1 MTGYG
6 FATDAVRILLALAKR
21 DLTEAREIVE
31 QLDPE
36 LLESWSVRI
45 RASLFDALAALGERQ
60 RIEADAPEWIER
72 PGYARPFALR
82 ALGLVR
88 EDEALV
94 EQAAAAFDAI
104 GLAWHAQRTRERKII
119 G

>member
-1 MTGYG
+1 
-6 FATDAVRILLALAKR
+6 
-21 DLTEAREIVE
+21 
-31 QLDPE
+31 
-36 LLESWSVRI
+36 
-45 RASLFDALAALGERQ
+45 LGERQ

-94 EQAAAAFDAI
+94 EQAAEAFDAM
-104 GLAWHAQRTRERKII
+104 GLSWHAQRTREHRTIA
-119 G
+119 